1 VIGKVLTVVRNLL
14 NPIVW
19 LRAIQLVWMLV
30 SSRGSQITD
39 SVAIFHHD
47 GSGEFSVILRELY
60 EDSVHPHSQLFS
72 TEDVMGDRVSV
83 RVAYWASTK
92 PDHYWAW
99 AHEDVL
105 VKSTADLEDH
115 VSKEAV

>member
-1 VIGKVLTVVRNLL
+1 VIGKARNVIRNLL

-19 LRAIQLVWMLV
+19 VRAVQLVWMLL
-30 SSRGSQITD
+30 SSRGSQMTD
-39 SVAIFHHD
+39 SVVIFHHD
-47 GSGEFSVILRELY
+47 DSGEFSVILRELY
-60 EDSVHPHSQLFS
+60 EDSVHPYSQLFS

-105 VKSTADLEDH
+105 VKSTADLENY
-115 VSKEAV
+115 VSQKV

>member
-1 VIGKVLTVVRNLL
+1 MIGKALNVIRNLL

-19 LRAIQLVWMLV
+19 LRAVQLLWMLL
-30 SSRGSQITD
+30 SSRGSQMTD
-39 SVAIFHHD
+39 SVAIFHHED
-47 GSGEFSVILRELY
+47 SGEFSVILRELD
-60 EDSVHPHSQLFS
+60 EDSVHPYSQLFS
-72 TEDVMGDRVSV
+72 TEDVMGRSISV

-105 VKSTADLEDH
+105 VKSTADLENH
-115 VSKEAV
+115 VSQSV

>member
-1 VIGKVLTVVRNLL
+1 MIGKALNVVRNLL

-19 LRAIQLVWMLV
+19 LRAIQLLGMLV
-30 SSRGSQITD
+30 TSRGSQMTD
-39 SVAIFHHD
+39 SVAIFYHD
-47 GSGEFSVILRELY
+47 DCGEFSVILRELY
-60 EDSVHPHSQLFS
+60 EGSAHPCSQLFS

-99 AHEDVL
+99 AHEDIL
-105 VKSTADLEDH
+105 VKSTADLKDLGAE
-115 VSKEAV
+115 VV